1 MLSRFRPLH
10 KCLPSGGVRAYSRSS
25 SQRLVDDV
33 SVIGACCEVG
43 QPRAGTRDAPDIL
56 RDLGILDYIRRSA
69 YNVVDTGNIVED
81 NSLRGEVRGVK
92 NPEAVGSFC
101 RALSERIS
109 SQKDKLHLTLGG
121 DHSMAL
127 GTVHGHATARPNLK
141 VLWVDAHAD
150 INTDQTSPS
159 GNLHGM
165 PLGVLMQGLEGAFAN
180 MPGLDW
186 FERKLRPEDIVY
198 IGLRDVDDGEKEI
211 MKRLG
216 IKSFDNIE
224 VEQRGVKA
232 VVNDAMNLLKP
243 SESQPLHL
251 SFDIDALDPMYAPST
266 GTRVPFGLSREDGIY
281 ICQQV
286 ARTGALGGM
295 DIVEVNPG
303 LGSKLD
309 VLKTARLAFDM
320 VGASL
325 GLSSAEIQDAQ
336 DEFEAVIPPLT
347 ARYGA
352 THNMVRDLER
362 DTTTAAPASSPA
374 KEAEPQ
380 TEREARI
387 NHAKH
392 SGRL

>member
-1 MLSRFRPLH
+1 MVSLALLAGHYEMHYTLPQHSAPCKQGQHHRPCVSLGPVGASFSCVNLFSNRHTTHLYMHTGAQCGSVFFALLSLFPF
-10 KCLPSGGVRAYSRSS
+10 SASTYSFASCP
-25 SQRLVDDV
+25 VV
-33 SVIGACCEVG
+33 FFSVLC
-43 QPRAGTRDAPDIL
+43 
-56 RDLGILDYIRRSA
+56 
-69 YNVVDTGNIVED
+69 
-81 NSLRGEVRGVK
+81 
-92 NPEAVGSFC
+92 
-101 RALSERIS
+101 
-109 SQKDKLHLTLGG
+109 
-121 DHSMAL
+121 SMAL